1 MTKDISQLLKDLD
14 DNIKDCQEKL
24 DKFNKARQI
33 LQSTSSISIDS
44 TRVSMEIL
52 QESPEYIGYPK
63 YDVFEKMNF
72 ILNDNNR
79 VMKFNQ
85 IESAFRQFEN
95 NSPSGLKLI
104 GKLRQTINRV
114 VENGRM
120 FKVKFGNNKRLTYYG
135 INREW
140 LILDEENNQ
149 TLKDSYFPPSEE
161 FELLESMKEVEITD
175 NYAKNQTK

>member
-1 MTKDISQLLKDLD
+1 MAKDITELLKDLD
-14 DNIKDCQEKL
+14 DNIQDYQEKL
-24 DKFNKARQI
+24 VKLTQARQI
-33 LQSTSSISIDS
+33 LTSTSLKSN
-44 TRVSMEIL
+44 TYTKVNTEVF

-63 YDVFEKMNF
+63 YDAFEKMNY
-72 ILNDNNR
+72 ILNDSNR

-114 VENGRM
+114 VDNGRM

-135 INREW
+135 INRDW
-140 LILDEENNQ
+140 LLSDEENKL
-149 TLKDSYFPPSEE
+149 TLSREYFPPDEE
-161 FELLESMKEVEITD
+161 FELMESKNEIEITD
-175 NYAKNQTK
+175 NYDKIESK